1 MGYGGSFS
9 PGIGTIILVFST
21 YSATDT
27 YNDKDKCN
35 DKDKDKYMTR
45 GGVEGIVESAGYQKV
60 FCFGNLVPRHI

>member
-9 PGIGTIILVFST
+9 PGIGTMILVSST

-45 GGVEGIVESAGYQKV
+45 GGVEGSFSPGRKKYTTAGS
-60 FCFGNLVPRHI
+60 GSSD